1 MYLNVLEDDYNEK
14 NDNNFKKLL
23 TKKTFKIKAKIKA
36 VANFATADFGYQLA
50 FCGSFTR
57 DIILPQARISRIS
70 GIHLTA

>member
-23 TKKTFKIKAKIKA
+23 TQKTFKIKAKIKA
-36 VANFATADFGYQLA
+36 VANYCNSRFCYQLA
-50 FCGSFTR
+50 FFGSFTR
-57 DIILPQARISRIS
+57 DIILPQARISKIS

>member
-36 VANFATADFGYQLA
+36 AANFATADFV
-50 FCGSFTR
+50 
-57 DIILPQARISRIS
+57 IS
-70 GIHLTA
+70 